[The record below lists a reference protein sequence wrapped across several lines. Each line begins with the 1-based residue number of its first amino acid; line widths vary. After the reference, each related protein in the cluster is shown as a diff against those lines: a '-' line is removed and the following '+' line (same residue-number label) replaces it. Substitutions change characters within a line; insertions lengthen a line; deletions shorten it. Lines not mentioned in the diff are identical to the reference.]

1 MAKFLK
7 ITGYVFAA
15 VIVCF
20 YLAFLFILPKKID
33 LNVYK
38 PQIQQLVTD
47 NTGLNVDFDKVE
59 VITSPWLEA
68 GIKTKNIKVTL
79 PDNSVLFSADSFKG
93 KVFLPSLLWLSV
105 RVSCAE
111 IESPTLN
118 VEIINSEKYKV
129 AKVYEDLVN
138 KKRHP
143 TIKDNVI
150 IYANAT
156 ILGGNVVIGNNVV
169 IGANTLITHSIDDNK
184 VVYLNK
190 QKYKIKDKS

>member
-7 ITGYVFAA
+7 FIGYGFAA
-15 VIVCF
+15 IIVCF

-38 PQIQQLVTD
+38 SQIQQLVAD
-47 NTGLNVDFDKVE
+47 NTGLNIDFDKVD
-59 VITSPWLEA
+59 VITTPWLEA

-111 IESPTLN
+111 IESPILN
-118 VEIINSEKYKV
+118 VEIINGEKYKV

-138 KKRHP
+138 KKRAERRLHP
-143 TIKDNVI
+143 VDRKS
-150 IYANAT
+150 
-156 ILGGNVVIGNNVV
+156 VV
-169 IGANTLITHSIDDNK
+169 
-184 VVYLNK
+184 
-190 QKYKIKDKS
+190 